1 MHLLSVIF
9 IFLLCPIGFAEES
22 LQIENIVSSTMTTD
36 KVISNSSN
44 DNSTSTPILMNLSGL
59 NITPTPENGSSVA
72 HHELTKE
79 MSGVMPERTISTEST
94 AAQTSNESSNGS
106 EAATAEISSAASS
119 PATKPTST
127 SSPSTTTSVTS
138 ASKSSPPV
146 PELFQLPADPST
158 PSVPVALNSAVEA
171 NRTPSY
177 IHHELGPK
185 PQKPKPNKRFVAIF
199 VLAIGIALVSAVFF
213 TLSLFKLLCPVT

>member
-1 MHLLSVIF
+1 
-9 IFLLCPIGFAEES
+9 
-22 LQIENIVSSTMTTD
+22 MTTD

-44 DNSTSTPILMNLSGL
+44 
-59 NITPTPENGSSVA
+59 GSSVVVNQ
-72 HHELTKE
+72 
-79 MSGVMPERTISTEST
+79 SR
-94 AAQTSNESSNGS
+94 NGGNF
-106 EAATAEISSAASS
+106 ISS
-119 PATKPTST
+119 
-127 SSPSTTTSVTS
+127 
-138 ASKSSPPV
+138 
-146 PELFQLPADPST
+146 LFACDETDFNIFSFYDDFSDPST

>member
-79 MSGVMPERTISTEST
+79 MSGVMPERTISTESR
-94 AAQTSNESSNGS
+94 NGGNF
-106 EAATAEISSAASS
+106 ISS
-119 PATKPTST
+119 
-127 SSPSTTTSVTS
+127 
-138 ASKSSPPV
+138 
-146 PELFQLPADPST
+146 LFACDETDFNIFSFYDDFL
-158 PSVPVALNSAVEA
+158 ALNSAVEA